1 MTQQNTEMSGYKAKF
16 TRQGDKDYEFW
27 QKYNINVLK
36 RIDELIVDMEEHP
49 FEGKGKPEPL
59 KENLQGYWSR
69 RITGEHRITYMVKG
83 NLIII
88 ARCRGHYLKS
98 ARQ

>member
-1 MTQQNTEMSGYKAKF
+1 MTQQKTEMSEYKAKF
-16 TRQGDKDYEFW
+16 TRQGDKDYELW
-27 QKYNINVLK
+27 QKHNRSVVR
-36 RIDELIVDMEEHP
+36 RIDELIEDMEKHP

-69 RITGEHRITYMVKG
+69 RITDKHRITYIVKG

-88 ARCRGHYLKS
+88 ARCRGHYE
-98 ARQ
+98 

>member
-1 MTQQNTEMSGYKAKF
+1 MTRQKTERSEYKAKF

-27 QKYNINVLK
+27 QKHNRNVVR
-36 RIDELIVDMEEHP
+36 RIDEFIEDMEEHP
-49 FEGKGKPEPL
+49 FDGKGKPEPL

-69 RITGEHRITYMVKG
+69 RITDKHRITYIVKG

-88 ARCRGHYLKS
+88 ARCRGHYE
-98 ARQ
+98 